1 MKKHYFELTGQAMK
15 QVNKQSAIVADV
27 SNIQLGGFINMK
39 FSYFK
44 IWAKYLVGT
53 KTCHLECMLLLI
65 TSGLK

>member
-1 MKKHYFELTGQAMK
+1 MKKHNFELTGQAMK

-53 KTCHLECMLLLI
+53 KTYHLECMLLLI

>member
-1 MKKHYFELTGQAMK
+1 MKKQNFELTGQAMK

-27 SNIQLGGFINMK
+27 SNIHLGGFVNMK

-44 IWAKYLVGT
+44 IWAKYLIRT
-53 KTCHLECMLLLI
+53 KICHLECMLPLI